1 MLKDNYTKQFKFL
14 TPQKV
19 KSLSFEADYHS
30 LLGTHLDL
38 VKVILTTNKSYPSNT
53 ADLFSRLQRDYKL
66 ICTQCLKAKK
76 SAVVAN
82 MNHPTST
89 DENEPVHCVSV
100 PIQPIKTD

>member
-14 TPQKV
+14 APWKV

-30 LLGTHLDL
+30 LLGTALDL

-76 SAVVAN
+76 SVVVAS

-89 DENEPVHCVSV
+89 QISMKMNLYIVSV
-100 PIQPIKTD
+100 SPSNP